1 MTMTKTPSSAAER
14 GSRWAFAIAAS
25 NAVAVSGLIG
35 VEALFLLLSL
45 DWSLVGLFHL
55 GSVVSVPVIAVSVG
69 AVVWLTQW
77 IFRRAWAIE
86 QRIAREGDASL

>member
-1 MTMTKTPSSAAER
+1 MIDTPSSAAER

-25 NAVAVSGLIG
+25 NAIAVSGLIG
-35 VEALFLLLSL
+35 LEALFLLLSL

-55 GSVVSVPVIAVSVG
+55 GPIVSVPLFGLSVG

-77 IFRRAWAIE
+77 VFRRAWTIE
-86 QRIAREGDASL
+86 QRMAREGDTSI